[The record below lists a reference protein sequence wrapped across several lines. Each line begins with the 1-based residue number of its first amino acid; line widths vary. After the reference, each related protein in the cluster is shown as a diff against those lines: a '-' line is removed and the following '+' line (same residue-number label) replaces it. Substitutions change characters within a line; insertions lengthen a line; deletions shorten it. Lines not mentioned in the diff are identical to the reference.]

1 MQPRGPPPTCLSI
14 SENIE
19 GALGG
24 FGSGRPSL
32 RPAFEASLRID
43 LAAPHVK
50 AIVSADAFRQGS
62 LNWTSAGAPAG
73 SVGYAFYPG
82 TADHA
87 EFVLRYALNGV
98 EQSQRIQ
105 LVTTVPRFGGRRWW
119 FLCPLFQRKGER
131 KLVRCV
137 CLPPGGR
144 YFASRAA
151 HRLNYQSQK
160 DSRDLL
166 GFLDRLQVKYGF
178 DPA

>member
-1 MQPRGPPPTCLSI
+1 M
-14 SENIE
+14 
-19 GALGG
+19 GG

-43 LAAPHVK
+43 LASAHVK
-50 AIVSADAFRQGS
+50 AIISANAFRQGS

-73 SVGYAFYPG
+73 SVGYTLYPG
-82 TADHA
+82 TPDHA
-87 EFVLRYALNGV
+87 ELWLRYALNGT

-119 FLCPLFQRKGER
+119 FVCPLFERQGER
-131 KLVRCV
+131 KLVRCI
-137 CLPPGGR
+137 CLPPGGSA
-144 YFASRAA
+144 FASRAA

-166 GFLDRLQVKYGF
+166 GFLERLQVKYGF
-178 DPA
+178 DPV